1 MCLDALECAPNEPI
15 STRTHKSESENT
27 GQTYTKSI
35 AFSNPAGQKLLVL
48 WERTP
53 PVAPTK
59 YLDYKIAKVLAQIT
73 RLSATEIVNDLL
85 PLAQVEDLR
94 IASFA
99 LLYLRFQMFGKIK
112 KSRNPMLI
120 PMETHYETL
129 KATDLEIE
137 ESQKIGRELYAQIE
151 QDVQTHV
158 QNLTISGSYFL
169 GLHIGDGGLGFS
181 TFFSPDHQSFK
192 ARFTWNLTDCL
203 ENEQLL
209 KAVKEFLQ
217 SRGIHFRN
225 FPFRYFETYL
235 QLYVTGVQSCL
246 QLVDLFDA
254 LGAEQHFSEAR
265 LNQYRCFSQAIRLY
279 TNPSFRRDWNMCYR
293 FLQLKWEM
301 NPGTTN
307 KREGS
312 FADDV
317 AKLELWFYLRR
328 RN

>member
-1 MCLDALECAPNEPI
+1 MHISAPGQVKDRYQKDRSVIKMCLDALECAPNEPI

-129 KATDLEIE
+129 KATD
-137 ESQKIGRELYAQIE
+137 
-151 QDVQTHV
+151 
-158 QNLTISGSYFL
+158 
-169 GLHIGDGGLGFS
+169 
-181 TFFSPDHQSFK
+181 
-192 ARFTWNLTDCL
+192 
-203 ENEQLL
+203 
-209 KAVKEFLQ
+209 
-217 SRGIHFRN
+217 
-225 FPFRYFETYL
+225 
-235 QLYVTGVQSCL
+235 
-246 QLVDLFDA
+246 
-254 LGAEQHFSEAR
+254 
-265 LNQYRCFSQAIRLY
+265 
-279 TNPSFRRDWNMCYR
+279 
-293 FLQLKWEM
+293 
-301 NPGTTN
+301 
-307 KREGS
+307 
-312 FADDV
+312 
-317 AKLELWFYLRR
+317 
-328 RN
+328 

>member
-1 MCLDALECAPNEPI
+1 MP
-15 STRTHKSESENT
+15 
-27 GQTYTKSI
+27 GSI
-35 AFSNPAGQKLLVL
+35 
-48 WERTP
+48 
-53 PVAPTK
+53 
-59 YLDYKIAKVLAQIT
+59 
-73 RLSATEIVNDLL
+73 
-85 PLAQVEDLR
+85 EDR
-94 IASFA
+94 
-99 LLYLRFQMFGKIK
+99 Y
-112 KSRNPMLI
+112 
-120 PMETHYETL
+120 
-129 KATDLEIE
+129 
-137 ESQKIGRELYAQIE
+137 QKIGRELYAQIE

-254 LGAEQHFSEAR
+254 LGAELVQVHLCAPACTTCCAEQLVDECPQVQGHSSTSCSAQHFSEAR